1 VTLQRALEWSV
12 NAGAIDRARI
22 LRAWTRR
29 DLAQQSHVDE
39 GTLCDLFAGR
49 RRPMFGTLRAICHA
63 LELSLTDV
71 IEFSAAGPKRVD

>member
-1 VTLQRALEWSV
+1 MAVSSLVS
-12 NAGAIDRARI
+12 
-22 LRAWTRR
+22 
-29 DLAQQSHVDE
+29 
-39 GTLCDLFAGR
+39 GTLCDPFAGR